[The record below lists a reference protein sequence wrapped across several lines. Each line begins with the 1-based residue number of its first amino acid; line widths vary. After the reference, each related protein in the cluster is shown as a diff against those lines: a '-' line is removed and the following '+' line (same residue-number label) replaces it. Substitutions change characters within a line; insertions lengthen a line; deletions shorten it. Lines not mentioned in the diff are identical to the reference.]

1 MSENWY
7 PEKVIVG
14 PEGVPRTYEFMKTA
28 FESDQRFNY
37 AEFGIYKAD
46 TARNIC
52 NLFPN
57 SILHLFD
64 YHRNIEEAK
73 IKLAS
78 YKNTIYYYGNSQKY
92 NDSYNWSLIKL
103 ISENNE
109 MLLFDYCFIDGAHTV
124 AIDALT
130 YFLCDKL
137 LKTGG
142 YMDFDDY
149 SWRLRGSSL
158 DPSKIPAI
166 AEQYTDE
173 QIDAYQVK
181 MIIEA
186 LVKRDVRYKE
196 VIKDKIFRK
205 L

>member
-1 MSENWY
+1 
-7 PEKVIVG
+7 
-14 PEGVPRTYEFMKTA
+14 
-28 FESDQRFNY
+28 
-37 AEFGIYKAD
+37 
-46 TARNIC
+46 
-52 NLFPN
+52 
-57 SILHLFD
+57 
-64 YHRNIEEAK
+64 
-73 IKLAS
+73 
-78 YKNTIYYYGNSQKY
+78 
-92 NDSYNWSLIKL
+92 
-103 ISENNE
+103 